1 MLDIACDAALN
12 GIPTLG
18 TAEELGDDYLILY
31 LEYMWNWEFCQNTI
45 EKGVEPEWCWVV
57 VLHRYWK

>member
-31 LEYMWNWEFCQNTI
+31 LEYM
-45 EKGVEPEWCWVV
+45 
-57 VLHRYWK
+57 